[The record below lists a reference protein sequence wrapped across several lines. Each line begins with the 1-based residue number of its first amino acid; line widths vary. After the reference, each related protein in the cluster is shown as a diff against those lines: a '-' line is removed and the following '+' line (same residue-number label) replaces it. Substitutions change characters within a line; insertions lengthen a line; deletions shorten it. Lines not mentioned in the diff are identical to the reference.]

1 MDFGASCGS
10 ALAVVPASVLGELRL
25 PKVLLRAVYCVV
37 GYGGAF
43 ARRRSSTLL
52 LPEQLASSAPKM
64 DTTRMRIMTL
74 SRGSRS
80 ITVRVFFAQH
90 LYGRSPASIVA
101 PIRQGAPVAKL

>member
-1 MDFGASCGS
+1 VDLGASCGS
-10 ALAVVPASVLGELRL
+10 ALAEVPASVLDELRL
-25 PKVLLRAVYCVV
+25 PKALLRAVSCVV
-37 GYGGAF
+37 EYGGAF

-74 SRGSRS
+74 SRGSRL
-80 ITVRVFFAQH
+80 ITVRVFPQH

-101 PIRQGAPVAKL
+101 PIHQGAPVAKL

>member
-1 MDFGASCGS
+1 
-10 ALAVVPASVLGELRL
+10 
-25 PKVLLRAVYCVV
+25 
-37 GYGGAF
+37 
-43 ARRRSSTLL
+43 
-52 LPEQLASSAPKM
+52 M

-80 ITVRVFFAQH
+80 ITVWVFFAQH